1 MPSDQSD
8 NPGVIARP
16 PRIYLAF
23 LIVGIIMDRIWP
35 ATSTAQP
42 FGGSM
47 RFVVAFLCLI
57 GGAAILSSAMRRFAA
72 AGTNVPTPMPTMALV
87 TDGLYSY
94 SRNPIY
100 IALSLIYVG
109 LAIGADSAWGLIF
122 LVPIIIV
129 IRYGVIAREERYLER
144 KFDGAYVDYRS
155 RVRRWI

>member
-1 MPSDQSD
+1 
-8 NPGVIARP
+8 
-16 PRIYLAF
+16 
-23 LIVGIIMDRIWP
+23 
-35 ATSTAQP
+35 
-42 FGGSM
+42 
-47 RFVVAFLCLI
+47 LI